1 MKQQMKEVLNY
12 NIHDILKF
20 QIVRDKKRDFLK
32 DLNLEFSFFETKE
45 EIDTPDIVLNI
56 GKFIPSNK
64 NCYVVDHKYH
74 IKDNYFYC
82 KDSDGKARWEVEIQG
97 FEDGKATIN
106 FDGSVLG
113 LQSILIP
120 DFLPQNLFLRPLIEY
135 KLAKKG
141 YFLIHAGAVS
151 ENNKAY
157 LLEGRGGAFKTTLAM
172 DFVRRKGFTF
182 MADDRVII
190 HKDKVLS
197 FPLHV
202 SLFTFR
208 VKHLPTENPRG
219 FWDKVRL
226 VKYLWRN
233 SKYATNEVKIANSST
248 LRALLSI
255 VKTNKEKISVREANL
270 KETVDKL
277 ITSMEMEMVH
287 SPVMMG
293 MSFGRY
299 FKYMLAYSF
308 VFPDSP
314 VATYSDDLKGGLED
328 ILENVRAYE
337 VEIPLKYDSNVFNS
351 TYGIMMNPQQ
361 KENRRRIQ

>member
-1 MKQQMKEVLNY
+1 MKQVLNY
-12 NIHDILKF
+12 NIHDVLTF
-20 QIVRDKKRDFLK
+20 QIVRNRRKDLMK

-45 EIDTPDIVLNI
+45 EIDNPDIVLNI
-56 GKFIPSNK
+56 GKFTPSNGR
-64 NCYVVDHKYH
+64 CYVVDHKYH
-74 IKDNYFYC
+74 IKENYFYC
-82 KDSDGKARWEVEIQG
+82 KDSEGKARWEVEILG

-113 LQSILIP
+113 LQPILIP
-120 DFLPQNLFLRPLIEY
+120 EFLPQNLLLRPLIEY

-151 ENNKAY
+151 KNNQAY

-172 DFVRRKGFTF
+172 DFVRKEGVDF

-197 FPLHV
+197 FPIHHI
-202 SLFTFR
+202 LFTFR

-219 FWDKVRL
+219 FWDKVR
-226 VKYLWRN
+226 VIKYLSNN
-233 SKYATNEVKIANSST
+233 SKYESNDVKVAKSST

-255 VKTNKEKISVREANL
+255 VKTNKGTVSVRKVNL
-270 KETVDKL
+270 EETVNKI

-293 MSFGRY
+293 MSFGCY

-308 VFPDSP
+308 VFPDSQ
-314 VATYSDDLKGGLED
+314 VATYWDDLRGGLKK
-328 ILENVRAYE
+328 ILKNVPSYE
-337 VEIPLKYDSNVFNS
+337 VEIPYNYDLRTFESIS
-351 TYGIMMNPQQ
+351 SLI
-361 KENRRRIQ
+361 EAI